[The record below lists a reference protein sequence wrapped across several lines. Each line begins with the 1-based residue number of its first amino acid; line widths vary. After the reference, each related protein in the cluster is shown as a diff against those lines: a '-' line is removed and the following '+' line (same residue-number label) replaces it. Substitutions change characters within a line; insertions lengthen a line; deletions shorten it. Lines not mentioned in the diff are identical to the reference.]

1 LDSQK
6 ALKDGRSLSLP
17 GLITETFFSISRSL
31 FQNAWSGTLRVISW
45 DFFGEDLKG
54 RLEQRLDMNMKHE
67 VGSGLTIL
75 FVQLALI
82 LAYEGNYSI
91 RPVKTAKY
99 PLNGHL
105 ILSPL
110 EEK

>member
-1 LDSQK
+1 M
-6 ALKDGRSLSLP
+6 
-17 GLITETFFSISRSL
+17 
-31 FQNAWSGTLRVISW
+31 
-45 DFFGEDLKG
+45 KG
-54 RLEQRLDMNMKHE
+54 RLEHGLERNMKHE
-67 VGSGLTIL
+67 VGSGLAIL

-99 PLNGHL
+99 PLSEHL

-110 EEK
+110 EEM

>member
-1 LDSQK
+1 
-6 ALKDGRSLSLP
+6 
-17 GLITETFFSISRSL
+17 
-31 FQNAWSGTLRVISW
+31 
-45 DFFGEDLKG
+45 
-54 RLEQRLDMNMKHE
+54 MKHE
-67 VGSGLTIL
+67 VGSGLAIL

-99 PLNGHL
+99 PLSEHL

-110 EEK
+110 EEM

>member
-1 LDSQK
+1 
-6 ALKDGRSLSLP
+6 
-17 GLITETFFSISRSL
+17 
-31 FQNAWSGTLRVISW
+31 
-45 DFFGEDLKG
+45 
-54 RLEQRLDMNMKHE
+54 MKHE